1 MWKKGNKVKANLVHL
16 LALLLHMYAIHELTN
31 IKYLEWELKVNSKH
45 CCKCSGRIHPFK
57 YFDMT
62 ISWGR
67 CFTFKRRSNY
77 HTLQTFTLCGRCLN
91 FQKQYFLSSTYSFA
105 FFKAEIWGIVIHVRY
120 SLGLGFILPQFWKS
134 IRTHTNNY
142 HVLLFFNR
150 DMNKVRIFLFGLFL
164 SFVA

>member
-1 MWKKGNKVKANLVHL
+1 MYFHVKIVNKVKADLVHL

-31 IKYLEWELKVNSKH
+31 FKCLEWELKVNSKH

-67 CFTFKRRSNY
+67 CFTLKRRSNY
-77 HTLQTFTLCGRCLN
+77 HTLQ
-91 FQKQYFLSSTYSFA
+91 
-105 FFKAEIWGIVIHVRY
+105 IWGIVIHVRY
-120 SLGLGFILPQFWKS
+120 PLGLGFILPQFWRS
-134 IRTHTNNY
+134 ICTHTNNY

-150 DMNKVRIFLFGLFL
+150 AMNKVKIFLFGLFL
-164 SFVA
+164 SFVAWKPRCDNP